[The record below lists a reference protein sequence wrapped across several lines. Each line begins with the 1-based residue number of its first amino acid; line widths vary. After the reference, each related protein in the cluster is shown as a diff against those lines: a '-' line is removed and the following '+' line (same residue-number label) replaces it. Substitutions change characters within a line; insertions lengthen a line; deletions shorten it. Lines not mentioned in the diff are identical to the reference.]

1 LLHLYGGQLLLP
13 KKNANETMGPISFV
27 GIKFLIAS
35 LVLAP
40 LVLFEARKQSLP
52 LRNRDFALAVL
63 IGLCLFVGSIL
74 QQIGL
79 LTTSVSNA
87 GFLTA
92 LYVIFVPFIVWLL
105 KGNRPR
111 VIVLVACAVSI
122 IGAWLLANNGLAQH
136 WAIGDVLVVLA
147 DVAWALGI
155 ALVPIF
161 LSRRN
166 LPFLLSFIQYAIT
179 AVLGV
184 SGGIIYE
191 PVTAHGLLL
200 ALPSILYAGLLSGG
214 IAYTIQIIGQR
225 HTPPAEAAL
234 ILSLESVFAAI
245 SGAILLQERLTM
257 LAVVGCAL
265 IFLGVF
271 LVEVGPVVFR
281 IVKSAFFESVNK

>member
-92 LYVIFVPFIVWLL
+92 LYVIFVPFI
-105 KGNRPR
+105 
-111 VIVLVACAVSI
+111 IVLVACAVSI